1 MSVSFPFNNI
11 IKPKTDNNNY
21 LYDILPN
28 GLKVLYI
35 SDKNADKSAASLG
48 VNIGSLCD
56 PIEYQGLAH
65 FLEHMLFMGTK
76 KYPNENEYNEFL
88 TSHGGFSNAYT
99 DDDLTN
105 YYFDVSNEDFEKA
118 LDIFAQFFIEPLL
131 KNDSI
136 DREVKAVNSEYELN
150 KQSDIWRFYR
160 IIEANSDENSCFCK
174 FTTGNLETLQKSEIR
189 DELIKFYNKYY
200 SSHMMSLILI
210 SNKTIEEMVKIVNNL
225 FDKIPKKEN
234 FETPIY
240 NKVLPYNK
248 NNLSK
253 FYKIISIQDL
263 DQIKFV
269 WFLENENE
277 YLKEIPLNFLSDLF
291 GHEGPNS
298 LTSSLKKDNLISDL
312 VSSPSTVA
320 NAYSKF
326 LLTVKLT
333 NYGYEN
339 YNDVIFRILKYIK
352 IIQEKEINEDFY
364 NELMKIEQIEFDYK
378 NQKQPIDYVSDLITY
393 MFINE
398 PSDILL
404 NKIVIQKSNKN
415 LIKKYLN
422 DLNINNMNIYFFS
435 KKFEGQTDKV
445 EKIYNID
452 YSITPILELYPDL
465 DKNINEHI
473 CKHPLDYIPK
483 NNYIPKNFDLYLEP
497 KDDDEPFLIL
507 NENIC
512 KIWYKK
518 DISFNLPKCHC
529 ECCIYIPNNI
539 CNLTFNAI
547 QIYLDIWKLIV
558 NNELIEIVYMAE
570 IVKTKFKIEIGENK
584 ILITINGF
592 NDSII
597 KVLID
602 IIKNLNTINFN
613 DNKKFNIFLDK
624 VKKNYKNFYFD
635 KGYKVVDSYLK
646 KFIYDN
652 NYLDIDLLNICQN
665 NEITFEKFLE
675 FTENLFKKVRYEWLI
690 EGNILKESAIE
701 IGKLFEKNYKIKNN
715 ELPINEMCLLR
726 TILIK
731 DNYTYTYS
739 FKNFDPKNNNNS
751 IISYYQCNIKNLYD
765 KSLLFVIKNLIS
777 DRFFDEL
784 RTKKTLGYVCSLNTK
799 EIGDS
804 IGITCLVQSN
814 SFSPEKIVENI
825 NEFFKVTKKDLIDV
839 LSDETFKDHV
849 NSTLVEYKEKY
860 IKLKKMATDHFWN
873 IKKFNFEF
881 NLRKNICTIL
891 ETQIKKEDLIKFYN
905 ENFIENVRKIEIEY
919 VSHKDWDENEKIL
932 NELSKT
938 ENNKRIKIN
947 NIQEFKYD
955 NYVNPCLYFLNKDK
969 YNKI

>member
-174 FTTGNLETLQKSEIR
+174 FSTGNLETLQKSEIR

-234 FETPIY
+234 FKTPIY

-253 FYKIISIQDL
+253 FYKIVSIQDL

-277 YLKEIPLNFLSDLF
+277 YLKELPLNFLSDLF

-320 NAYSKF
+320 NAYSKL

-339 YNDVIFRILKYIK
+339 YNEVIFRILKYIK
-352 IIQEKEINEDFY
+352 IIQEKEINEEFY
-364 NELMKIEQIEFDYK
+364 NELINREQICFDYK
-378 NQKQPIDYVSDLITY
+378 NKSKPIDYVSNLMPY
-393 MFINE
+393 MFLNE
-398 PSDILL
+398 PSDILINNNFIRKK
-404 NKIVIQKSNKN
+404 NKD
-415 LIKKYLN
+415 LIKKYIN
-422 DLNINNMNIYFFS
+422 ALNINNMNIYFFS

-452 YSITPILELYPDL
+452 YSITPILELYPDFE
-465 DKNINEHI
+465 KNINEHI
-473 CKHPLDYIPK
+473 CKHPLDYISK
-483 NNYIPKNFDLYLEP
+483 NNYIPKNFDIFLEP
-497 KDDDEPFLIL
+497 KDNDEPILIL
-507 NENIC
+507 NENIS

-547 QIYLDIWKLIV
+547 QIYLNIWKLIV
-558 NNELIEIVYMAE
+558 NNELIETIYMAE
-570 IVKTKFKIEIGENK
+570 VVKTKLKIDIAENK
-584 ILITINGF
+584 ILITLKGF
-592 NDSII
+592 NDSITNLL
-597 KVLID
+597 KD

-613 DNKKFNIFLDK
+613 DNKKFHIFLDK
-624 VKKNYKNFYFD
+624 VKKDYKNFYFD

-646 KFIYDN
+646 KFIYDI
-652 NYLDIDLLNICQN
+652 NYLEIDLFNICQN
-665 NEITFEKFLE
+665 DITFEKFFE
-675 FTENLFKKVRYEWLI
+675 FTENLFKNVRYEWLI

-701 IGKLFEKNYKIKNN
+701 IGKLFENNYKIKSN

-726 TILIK
+726 TISIRDK
-731 DNYTYTYS
+731 YTYTYS
-739 FKNFDPKNNNNS
+739 FKNFDPKENNNAIVS
-751 IISYYQCNIKNLYD
+751 FYQCSIKNIYDRALLYIIKNL
-765 KSLLFVIKNLIS
+765 LS
-777 DRFFDEL
+777 DRFYDEL
-784 RTKKTLGYVCSLNTK
+784 RTKRTIGYVCYLTSK
-799 EIGDS
+799 YIGDS
-804 IGITCLVQSN
+804 FGIACIVQSN
-814 SFSPEKIVENI
+814 SFSPEKIIENI
-825 NEFFKVTKKDLIDV
+825 NEFFNITKKELIDV
-839 LSDETFKDHV
+839 LSDETFKEYV

-860 IKLKKMATDHFWN
+860 IKLKKMATDHFWEIKKFIFNFN
-873 IKKFNFEF
+873 IKKQ
-881 NLRKNICTIL
+881 ICNIL
-891 ETQIKKEDLIKFYN
+891 ENEIKKEDLINFYN
-905 ENFIENVRKIEIEY
+905 KNFIENVKKIEIEY
-919 VSHKDWDENEKIL
+919 VSEKYWEENEKFL

-938 ENNKRIKIN
+938 ENNKRIKVN

-955 NYVNPCLYFLNKDK
+955 NYVNPCTYFLNKDK